1 MNINISVTCL
11 VLLTAISAE
20 ANGITEN
27 LLHKTNAMSAC
38 LKYAIQERSIHQCAA
53 RCARDDGCRAVLF
66 GKDSN
71 LCQALGSSV
80 TSPYQTWVSTA
91 NQILMSKVT
100 FKNHTVARNLT

>member
-1 MNINISVTCL
+1 MNINIRVTCL

-27 LLHKTNAMSAC
+27 LLIKTDSLSAC
-38 LKYAIQERSIHQCAA
+38 LKYEIQERSIHQCVA

-100 FKNHTVARNLT
+100 FCKHILVKTLK